1 MKRRE
6 FITLFGCAAAAWPL
20 AAWAQQPRATIG
32 FLSLGSPEGDAQ
44 YVSAFRK
51 GLNEAG
57 YVEGQNVTIEFRW
70 ARNDLKRLPALAADL
85 VARRVD
91 VIVVPAGTPAAQVAK
106 AAIETIPIVF
116 QTGADP
122 VQSGLVPSLNRPGGN
137 VTGVSGL
144 AQEDELKRLALLNE
158 MKPGG
163 GLIGVL
169 RNPND
174 TFGGRTTEAEIQA
187 ASAALKRP
195 VAFFYASNIRE
206 IDAAFEEMTREKMEA
221 VMVNPSN
228 LFTDRAGQ
236 IAILAARHALPAI
249 HSASEFPRLGGLMS
263 YGGSITERL
272 RQVGIYAARILK
284 GEKAGELPI
293 VQAAKFEFVINL
305 QTARTLGITVP
316 PTLLAIADEVI
327 E

>member
-206 IDAAFEEMTREKMEA
+206 IDAAFEEMTREKIEGGDGQSEQL
-221 VMVNPSN
+221 VHRPR
-228 LFTDRAGQ
+228 RADCHTRGS
-236 IAILAARHALPAI
+236 AR
-249 HSASEFPRLGGLMS
+249 ASGDPFS
-263 YGGSITERL
+263 L
-272 RQVGIYAARILK
+272 R
-284 GEKAGELPI
+284 
-293 VQAAKFEFVINL
+293 
-305 QTARTLGITVP
+305 VP
-316 PTLLAIADEVI
+316 PPRWAHELRGKHY
-327 E
+327 